1 MESTFFSDMAED
13 FKQLFETMEGYDIK
27 IYAGDDSQESHAHSL
42 VLRARSPY
50 FRGALSSELVKK
62 EKGYFIFK
70 KPNISAPVLKVILK
84 WVYCGIVHLRE
95 YDGPEIL
102 KILIASDELGLQKLI
117 DFIQKFLID
126 NRDDFLRQD
135 PVGMLYIITRHL
147 GFGSLKK
154 FCLETIC
161 SDPDILFKSNKYLT
175 LEEEVFILILK
186 CDDLAI
192 DEIELWDCLIKWGI
206 EQKPKL
212 NKDKEKGYFIFKKPN
227 ISAPVLKVI
236 LKWVYCGIV
245 HLREYD
251 GPEILKILIA
261 SDELGLQ
268 RLIDFIQKFLIDNR
282 DDFLRQDPVGMLYII
297 TRHLG
302 FGSLKKFCLETI
314 CSDPDILFKSNKYL
328 TLEEEVFILILK
340 CDDLAIDE
348 IELWDCLIKWG
359 IEQKP
364 KLNKDVK
371 KFTDKDFKTLKER
384 LHNCIPLIRFHE
396 ISMKDFYLK
405 IRPFRKI
412 ISGELEDDIL
422 RCYMIPDAKPA
433 HNMFPP
439 RKIALDSL
447 LINKKV
453 TFLFASWIDKQQNT
467 YYWDS
472 EKKMPYKFELLF
484 RCSRDGNSSYT
495 FHQKCDNQGATIV
508 IAKIQNSDRLVG
520 GYNPLD
526 WNSNGYKTTYD
537 SFLFSMND
545 KNNISGATIGRILQS
560 HGNAIFCNNGY
571 GPTFGSSHDLYCP
584 NGGNNWSCSRSSY
597 NNINLPSSFI
607 VSDWEVFKVV
617 KEA

>member
-27 IYAGDDSQESHAHSL
+27 IYAGDDSQEIHAHSL

-50 FRGALSSELVKK
+50 FRGALSSEWVKK
-62 EKGYFIFK
+62 EK
-70 KPNISAPVLKVILK
+70 
-84 WVYCGIVHLRE
+84 E
-95 YDGPEIL
+95 
-102 KILIASDELGLQKLI
+102 
-117 DFIQKFLID
+117 
-126 NRDDFLRQD
+126 
-135 PVGMLYIITRHL
+135 
-147 GFGSLKK
+147 
-154 FCLETIC
+154 
-161 SDPDILFKSNKYLT
+161 
-175 LEEEVFILILK
+175 
-186 CDDLAI
+186 
-192 DEIELWDCLIKWGI
+192 
-206 EQKPKL
+206 
-212 NKDKEKGYFIFKKPN
+212 YFIFKKPN

-328 TLEEEVFILILK
+328 TLEEERLIDFIQKFLIDNRDDFLRQDPVGMLYIITRHLGFGSLKKFCLETICSNPDILFKSNKYLTLEEEVLILILK
-340 CDDLAIDE
+340 YDDLEIDE

-359 IEQKP
+359 IEKKP
-364 KLNKDVK
+364 KLSNDVK
-371 KFTDKDFKTLKER
+371 KFTNKDFKTLEER

-396 ISMKDFYLK
+396 ISMKDYYLK

-412 ISGELEDDIL
+412 ISEELEDDIL
-422 RCYMIPDAKPA
+422 RCYMVPDAKPA

-439 RKIALDSL
+439 RKIVLDTL
-447 LINKKV
+447 LINKRV
-453 TFLFASWIDKQQNT
+453 SLLFASWIDKQQNT
-467 YYWDS
+467 YYG
-472 EKKMPYKFELLF
+472 KMPYKFELLF
-484 RCSRDGNSSYT
+484 RCSRDGNNSNT
-495 FHQKCDNQGATIV
+495 FHQKCNNQGATIV

-526 WNSNGYKTTYD
+526 WNSNGYKNTYD
-537 SFLFSMND
+537 SFLFSMSD
-545 KNNISGATIGRILQS
+545 KNNISGATIGRIYQS

-571 GPTFGSSHDLYCP
+571 GPTFGAGHDLHCP
-584 NGGNNWSCSRSSY
+584 NSNNNWNYSPNSY
-597 NNINLPSSFI
+597 NNINLPSPFT

-617 KEA
+617 KQA

>member
-1 MESTFFSDMAED
+1 MESSFFSDMAED
-13 FKQLFETMEGYDIK
+13 FKQLFETMESYDIK
-27 IYAGDDSQESHAHSL
+27 IYAGDDSQEIHAHSL

-50 FRGALSSELVKK
+50 FRGALSNEWVKMEK
-62 EKGYFIFK
+62 EYFLFK
-70 KPNISAPVLKVILK
+70 KPNISAQVFKIILK
-84 WVYCGIVHLRE
+84 WVYCGIVDLRE

-161 SDPDILFKSNKYLT
+161 SDPDIL
-175 LEEEVFILILK
+175 
-186 CDDLAI
+186 
-192 DEIELWDCLIKWGI
+192 
-206 EQKPKL
+206 
-212 NKDKEKGYFIFKKPN
+212 
-227 ISAPVLKVI
+227 
-236 LKWVYCGIV
+236 WVYCGIV

-328 TLEEEVFILILK
+328 TLEEEIFILILK
-340 CDDLAIDE
+340 YDELVIDE

-371 KFTDKDFKTLKER
+371 KFTDKDFKALEER

-396 ISMKDFYLK
+396 ISMKDYYLK
-405 IRPFRKI
+405 IRPFRKL
-412 ISGELEDDIL
+412 ISEELEDDIL
-422 RCYMIPDAKPA
+422 RCYMVPDAKPT

-447 LINKKV
+447 LVNKKV
-453 TFLFASWIDKQQNT
+453 ALLFASWIDKQQNT
-467 YYWDS
+467 YYSDN
-472 EKKMPYKFELLF
+472 EKKVPYRFELLF
-484 RCSRDGNSSYT
+484 RCSRDGNNSNT

-508 IAKIQNSDRLVG
+508 IAKIQNSEQLVG

-526 WNSNGYKTTYD
+526 WNPGNYKSAID

-545 KNNISGATIGRILQS
+545 KNDISGATICRAY
-560 HGNAIFCNNGY
+560 GNGDEIYCNNGY
-571 GPTFGSSHDLYCP
+571 GPTFGGGHDLYCP
-584 NGGNNWSCSRSSY
+584 NSNNNWSSNPNSY
-597 NNINLPSSFI
+597 NNINLPSSFT

-617 KEA
+617 KQA